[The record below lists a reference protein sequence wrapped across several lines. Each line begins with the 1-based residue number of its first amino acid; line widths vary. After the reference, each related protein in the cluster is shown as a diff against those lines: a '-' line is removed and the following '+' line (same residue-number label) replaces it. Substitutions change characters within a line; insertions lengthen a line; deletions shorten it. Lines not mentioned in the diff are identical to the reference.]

1 MSSIRANITNVY
13 QSGEIVKRQVG
24 IRTELE
30 NENSK
35 KVDASHSRKD
45 PSASSSPQQLPHDPK
60 TQLGLPAD
68 PNSLAH
74 RVVHTE
80 PSQLEPEETPLPS
93 PDFPK
98 TNQPLSEAQ
107 IAFHQE
113 QKSELDL
120 RQARREKV
128 LQESD
133 LAENRARSDANKRS
147 EPAVQSKASSVVEQ
161 FMQKLREQAKAR
173 RNENNQE
180 LLNWEDQQKL
190 SASESIASS
199 DSAKRRNL
207 NNSQNASEE
216 LAGRSVT
223 RHQED
228 QDLYAIRRRIHDD
241 FLNSLQSRTAGS
253 LQSPDSSKGVVAP
266 QAPESQLPAQQ
277 EPIAQRPVYEAIEQP
292 YPIDLDEYVKK
303 LTLALIP
310 EMPPDLTD
318 DQPDPGSKVIEHLQR
333 EGVFGLSPHGRY
345 QSVNDFIRT
354 KEFEFEMEQRPFT
367 EDEFLL
373 QTETAIY
380 EVLRR
385 GNTSSVAKSLLQAAE
400 AVNSFRNHM
409 IRSSGEDLSAA
420 PASYASQQV
429 PAPQE
434 SVHVYE
440 SQE

>member
-13 QSGEIVKRQVG
+13 PSGERISRQIG
-24 IRTELE
+24 IRTEQE
-30 NENSK
+30 EAISR

-45 PSASSSPQQLPHDPK
+45 PAASASPQQLPHDPK

-68 PNSLAH
+68 PNSLAQ
-74 RVVHTE
+74 RVVYTGASKPE
-80 PSQLEPEETPLPS
+80 LEESPLPS
-93 PDFPK
+93 PDYPK

-120 RQARREKV
+120 RQARRNKV
-128 LQESD
+128 LRESD
-133 LAENRARSDANKRS
+133 IAENRARSDANKRS

-173 RNENNQE
+173 RDEDSQE
-180 LLNWEDQQKL
+180 LLNWEDQQEQ
-190 SASESIASS
+190 SASESIAAS
-199 DSAKRRNL
+199 DGAKQRNSD
-207 NNSQNASEE
+207 NSQTASEE

-223 RHQED
+223 RQQED
-228 QDLYAIRRRIHDD
+228 QDMYAIRRRIHDD
-241 FLNSLQSRTAGS
+241 FLNNLQSKTAGS
-253 LQSPDSSKGVVAP
+253 LQSPDIAKEAIAP
-266 QAPESQLPAQQ
+266 QSPESQLPAQQ
-277 EPIAQRPVYEAIEQP
+277 EPIAQRPVYEAIDQP
-292 YPIDLDEYVKK
+292 YPIDLEEYVKK

-409 IRSSGEDLSAA
+409 IRSSGDDLSAA
-420 PASYASQQV
+420 PASYSNQQV
-429 PAPQE
+429 PAPE
-434 SVHVYE
+434 KFAHVRE
-440 SQE
+440 PQK